1 MHCEIFRSSENMH
14 LKSNKDGSYIATWVP
29 STRGSYVIQV
39 FIDGREAGNT
49 RVYSIHSMV

>member
-1 MHCEIFRSSENMH
+1 MH

-49 RVYSIHSMV
+49 HVHSMHLMM